1 MDLNYDYG
9 DVVHTHKHIHTK
21 PDSHRQ
27 VVEHALKEWCHDYFG
42 DKANEKCSELNEI
55 QHHDIT
61 DGGHDDL
68 KVSDIYLIITDL
80 QKLNGTYEDTSI
92 ASPNDNDYGIN
103 FKGSKV
109 DIKIP
114 GASDPNNFDIKIK
127 KEEGFFKIIIELSP
141 NVIEIREDG
150 LYLEEGQEIIKLVG
164 EEPFP
169 TGVVKNLKQT
179 LRNLD
184 LTKLDTRIAKSKE
197 EVELQKK
204 NLQNRLHD
212 KGDRDGV
219 ERKLQLM
226 ERIKGE
232 KKMELVI
239 LVILFIIGI
248 MFGVFCIY
256 TQFRLDI

>member
-27 VVEHALKEWCHDYFG
+27 VVEHALREWCHDYFG
-42 DKANEKCSELNEI
+42 EEANEKCSELNEI
-55 QHHDIT
+55 EFHDIT
-61 DGGHDDL
+61 DGGQEDL
-68 KVSDIYLIITDL
+68 KISDVYLLIKDL
-80 QKLNGTYEDTSI
+80 QKLNDEYKDISHDPPNIYNIKFQGSKMNL
-92 ASPNDNDYGIN
+92 NDNDFNIQ
-103 FKGSKV
+103 
-109 DIKIP
+109 
-114 GASDPNNFDIKIK
+114 IK
-127 KEEGFFKIIIELSP
+127 KANGIFKIY
-141 NVIEIREDG
+141 VIVNPAETLDLREDG
-150 LYLEEGQEIIKLVG
+150 IYLETGSDIEKLEKKDVYDISVIK
-164 EEPFP
+164 
-169 TGVVKNLKQT
+169 KLKQT

-184 LTKLDTRIAKSKE
+184 LTKLETKIAKSQE

-204 NLQNRLHD
+204 NLKNRLHD